1 VGGSGSSLSPYLIS
15 SRDGENFV
23 SRKRANWTITDY
35 QRTNNEVT
43 ITTAEDHLVSVG
55 ERFPI
60 SAGDVQTALG
70 GISPYTVTAVP
81 TSKTLTFSLVGA
93 DIAPT
98 STSFINDYRK
108 KTSKPVHFSFDT
120 IYESG
125 DSENEDD
132 LNNVSDNNYLQTTD
146 AYRGLIGDEVTK
158 ALESLQHD
166 YRQIILL
173 ADIEEFSY
181 EELSEILDIPIG
193 TVRSRLFR
201 ARNLL
206 KEKLKTYGKN
216 LGYKEKR

>member
-1 VGGSGSSLSPYLIS
+1 MSEQKQIFKTSKEKEAYFNLKFIPFLSQLYNYAFYLTKDEDDANDLVQDTFIKAF
-15 SRDGENFV
+15 RFIENF
-23 SRKRANWTITDY
+23 
-35 QRTNNEVT
+35 QEGTNEKAWLFKIMKN
-43 ITTAEDHLVSVG
+43 G
-55 ERFPI
+55 
-60 SAGDVQTALG
+60 
-70 GISPYTVTAVP
+70 
-81 TSKTLTFSLVGA
+81 
-93 DIAPT
+93 
-98 STSFINDYRK
+98 FINDYRK
-108 KTSKPVHFSFDT
+108 KNSKPVHFSFDT

-125 DSENEDD
+125 DNENDD
-132 LNNVSDNNYLQTTD
+132 ELNNVTDNNYLQTTD

-181 EELSEILDIPIG
+181 EELSEILEIPIG